1 MSEFDEKLNAL
12 LSDPERMSQIMQMAQ
27 SLSGSFS
34 SSSGAEPSPPPPPA
48 GPAPPFSQQPHP
60 GPPPPPPAPD
70 GDILSSL
77 TGGLDPSMLLKLMPL
92 IRELGGDSS
101 SNARTLLYA
110 LRPYLKPERQER
122 IERSLQLAKLLRIG
136 RKFIAN
142 WEG

>member
-12 LSDPERMSQIMQMAQ
+12 LSDPDRMSQIMQMAQ
-27 SLSGSFS
+27 SLSGSFAQPT
-34 SSSGAEPSPPPPPA
+34 GGKPPPQTEPVPPLSQAQQPGPTHPPPA
-48 GPAPPFSQQPHP
+48 F
-60 GPPPPPPAPD
+60 D
-70 GDILSSL
+70 GDLLSSL
-77 TGGLDPSMLLKLMPL
+77 TGGLDPSVLLKLVPL

-110 LRPYLKPERQER
+110 LRPHLKPERQER

-136 RKFIAN
+136 RKFITN

>member
-12 LSDPERMSQIMQMAQ
+12 LSDPDRMSQIMQMAQ
-27 SLSGSFS
+27 SLS
-34 SSSGAEPSPPPPPA
+34 SGFAQPTGEKTPPQA
-48 GPAPPFSQQPHP
+48 GPVPPFSQAQQP
-60 GPPPPPPAPD
+60 GPTPVTPNFD
-70 GDILSSL
+70 GDIFSSL

-92 IRELGGDSS
+92 IRELGSDSS

-136 RKFIAN
+136 RKFFAN

>member
-1 MSEFDEKLNAL
+1 
-12 LSDPERMSQIMQMAQ
+12 
-27 SLSGSFS
+27 
-34 SSSGAEPSPPPPPA
+34 
-48 GPAPPFSQQPHP
+48 
-60 GPPPPPPAPD
+60 
-70 GDILSSL
+70 
-77 TGGLDPSMLLKLMPL
+77 MLLKLMPL
-92 IRELGGDSS
+92 IRELGCDSS